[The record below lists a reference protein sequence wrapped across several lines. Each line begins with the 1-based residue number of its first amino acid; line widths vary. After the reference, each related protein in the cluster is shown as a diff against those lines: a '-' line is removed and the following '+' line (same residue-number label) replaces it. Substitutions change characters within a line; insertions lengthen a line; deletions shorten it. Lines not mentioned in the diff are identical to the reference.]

1 VIDMADH
8 EPEIVGYMIKYLYA
22 GDYTIIQPDID
33 AAKQPLESRE
43 STPTS
48 IEPLKDFFGSPFGG
62 FGATATPTPTPIP
75 AIDTSPELL
84 KHTAVWLLGD
94 EKDIPGLKDLA
105 ARKYANALPHG
116 WNSEEFC
123 KSLERIYEESPDSDP
138 KLRNIAINFAGSK
151 ARQLIERG
159 DFADLWEEKG
169 YIGLEVF
176 RAFLSVTGATSAIAV
191 PPQKVLS
198 STGKC
203 PKFPA
208 RHASNIVPST
218 KMGNKYFCTI
228 CRVPFS

>member
-1 VIDMADH
+1 MMADH
-8 EPEIVGYMIKYLYA
+8 EPEIVGYMIKYLYT
-22 GDYTIIQPDID
+22 GDYTIIKPDID
-33 AAKQPLESRE
+33 AAKQPLESSE
-43 STPTS
+43 NTPTS
-48 IEPLKDFFGSPFGG
+48 IEPPKNFFGSTFGG
-62 FGATATPTPTPIP
+62 GFVAPATPTPTPIP

-105 ARKYANALPHG
+105 VRKYANALPHG

-151 ARQLIERG
+151 ASQLIELG

-176 RAFLSVTGATSAIAV
+176 RAFPSATGATSATTV
-191 PPQKVLS
+191 PPQDVLS

-203 PKFPA
+203 PKFPG

-218 KMGNKYFCTI
+218 KWGNKYFCTI